1 MTVKTRIAP
10 SPTGDPHVGTAYI
23 ALFNYCFAK
32 QHGGSFILRIED
44 TDQTRSAPEY
54 EEGILRALK
63 WLGIQ
68 WDEGP
73 DIGGPS
79 GPYRQSER
87 AEIYREHAKI
97 LLDKGAAYHCFCTS
111 ERLTELRAEQRAA
124 KSSFQGYDGHCR
136 DLAPEEVEAKLAAGT
151 PHVVRLRF
159 PREGETVVTD
169 RFRGEV
175 RTPNRELDDQV
186 LMKSDGFPTYHLA
199 NVVDDHLMEVTQVIR
214 AEEWLRSTPKHLELY
229 RAFGWEPP
237 EFIHMPLLRNKDKS
251 KISKRKNPVSLD
263 FYRRAGILPE
273 AMVNFLANIG
283 YSVGEDKEKFDLA
296 ELLETFDLD
305 QVRLGSPV
313 FDVDK
318 LKWLNG
324 LYIREMPAED
334 LAARILAEVITPEMV
349 QAVVP
354 LIQERIERLDGFIP
368 ATTFFFAGEELDYDP
383 ALLVAKKRTPVET
396 RKALDKVVEE
406 LDGLRTW
413 TEEELD
419 RVLRG
424 FCEREEWKPGQLF
437 MPVRIAVTG
446 RKASPGLFETMAL
459 IGKPMCQARLRRA
472 IELLKSVKVG

>member
-32 QHGGSFILRIED
+32 QHGGAFILRIED

-54 EEGILRALK
+54 EAGILRALR

-73 DIGGPS
+73 DVGGPS

-87 AEIYREHAKI
+87 ASIYREHAAI
-97 LLDKGAAYHCFCTS
+97 LVENGSAYRCFCTS
-111 ERLTELRAEQRAA
+111 ERLKQLREEQRAA
-124 KSSFQGYDGHCR
+124 KSPFMGYDGRCR
-136 DLAPEEVEAKLAAGT
+136 DLDPEEVEVKLAAGT

-159 PREGETVVTD
+159 PREGETVVSD

-175 RTPNRELDDQV
+175 RTSNRELDDQV
-186 LMKSDGFPTYHLA
+186 LLKSDGFPTYHLA
-199 NVVDDHLMEVTQVIR
+199 NVVDDHLMGVTQVIR

-237 EFIHMPLLRNKDKS
+237 EFVHMPLLRNKDRS

-263 FYRRAGILPE
+263 YYRRAGILPE

-283 YSVGEDKEKFDLA
+283 YSVGDDKEKFDLD
-296 ELLETFDLD
+296 ELLSGFDLD
-305 QVRLGSPV
+305 RVRLGSPV
-313 FDVDK
+313 FDTEK
-318 LKWLNG
+318 LRWLNG
-324 LYIREMPAED
+324 LYIRDMAPED
-334 LAARILAEVITPEMV
+334 LADRILAEVIAPERIR
-349 QAVVP
+349 AVVP
-354 LIQERIERLDGFIP
+354 LIQERIERLDGFVP
-368 ATTFFFAGEELDYDP
+368 ATSYFFAGEELDYDP
-383 ALLVAKKRTPVET
+383 KLLVAKKRTAVET
-396 RKALDKVVEE
+396 SWALDKVVEE
-406 LDGLRTW
+406 LDGLRAW

-437 MPVRIAVTG
+437 MPIRVAVTG
-446 RKASPGLFETMAL
+446 RKASPGLFETMTL
-459 IGKPMCQARLRRA
+459 VGKPMCQARLRRA
-472 IELLKSVKVG
+472 LELLKTVKDS